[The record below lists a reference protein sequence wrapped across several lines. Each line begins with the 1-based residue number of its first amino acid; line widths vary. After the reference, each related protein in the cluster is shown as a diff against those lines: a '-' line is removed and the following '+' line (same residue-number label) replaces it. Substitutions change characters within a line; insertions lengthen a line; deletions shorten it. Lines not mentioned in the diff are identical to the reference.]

1 MKKNYPM
8 KGSKKALFTCI
19 LFLGFASYA
28 AQAQIVDKVIGTV
41 GGEYILLSDVL
52 EQKAK
57 LEAQQGTLP
66 ENIDCILVDNEISR
80 KLLIN
85 QAKLDSL
92 LITEDEIQTQLD
104 ARVDQILAYM
114 NGDEKQFED
123 YYGQSVSEFKSLF
136 REDIEAQMLAER
148 MRGEI
153 ALDIKVTP
161 SEVNEF
167 FKAIPTDSLPYF
179 NSEVEIGEI
188 VVSPN
193 VNKEERLKAQEKAK
207 GLLEQLNEGA
217 DFADL
222 AKKNSMD
229 GSARIG
235 GDLGW
240 TKRGSFVP
248 EFEASAYNLEEM
260 EISDIVESEFGFH
273 IIQLLERRGNSIH
286 TRHILIRPTITDADL
301 LKTEEKLTE
310 VKELIYAD
318 SITFSMAVKKYG
330 SDKEQSYNNDGR
342 MMNPQTQNTFFQMN
356 ELDPDIFFTIDTMKV
371 GELSNPIQILDQRG
385 EAQYKIIQLQSRTD
399 PHTANLLQDYSKIQA
414 AASDQKKNEFINEWV
429 QETVKNT
436 FIEIKSDFES
446 CPEVQ
451 RWISK

>member
-1 MKKNYPM
+1 M
-8 KGSKKALFTCI
+8 KGSNRALFTCI
-19 LFLGFASYA
+19 LILGLASFAN
-28 AQAQIVDKVIGTV
+28 AQSQVIDKVIGTV

-66 ENIDCILVDNEISR
+66 ENIDCILVEGEISR

-92 LITEDEIQTQLD
+92 LITEDEIQTQLNT
-104 ARVDQILAYM
+104 RVDQILTYM
-114 NGDEKQFED
+114 NGDEQQFED
-123 YYGQSVSEFKSLF
+123 YYGQSVSEFKVLF
-136 REDIEAQMLAER
+136 REDIESQMLAER
-148 MRGEI
+148 MRGQI

-167 FKAIPTDSLPYF
+167 FQGIPDDSLPYF

-188 VVSPN
+188 VVSPK
-193 VNKEERLKAQEKAK
+193 VNMEERSKAQEKAK
-207 GLLEQLNEGA
+207 GLLEQIQAGA

-260 EISDIVESEFGFH
+260 EISDLVESEFGFH

-286 TRHILIRPTITDADL
+286 TRHILIKPAITDEDL
-301 LKTEEKLTE
+301 SKTEN
-310 VKELIYAD
+310 ELLDIKRMVGLD
-318 SITFSMAVKKYG
+318 SLSFSIAVKKYG
-330 SDKEQSYNNDGR
+330 SDKEQSFNNDGR

-371 GELSNPIQILDQRG
+371 GELSNPFQLYNVRG
-385 EAQYKIIQLQSRTD
+385 EVQYKIIQLQSRTN

-414 AASDQKKNEFINEWV
+414 AASDKKKNEFVNEWV
-429 QETVKNT
+429 NQTIKNT
-436 FIEIKSDFES
+436 FIEIKAEYAT

-451 RWISK
+451 KWVSK

>member
-1 MKKNYPM
+1 M
-8 KGSKKALFTCI
+8 KGSMKTLFAC
-19 LFLGFASYA
+19 LFILGFASFA
-28 AQAQIVDKVIGTV
+28 AQAQVVDKVIGTV

-66 ENIDCILVDNEISR
+66 ENIDCILVESEISR

-85 QAKLDSL
+85 QAKLDSI
-92 LITEDEIQTQLD
+92 LISEDEIQTQLN

-114 NGDEKQFED
+114 NGDEQQFQD
-123 YYGQSVSEFKSLF
+123 YYGQSVNEFKALF

-148 MRGEI
+148 MRAQI
-153 ALDIKVTP
+153 AMDIKVTP

-167 FKAIPTDSLPYF
+167 FAGIPTDSLPYF

-188 VVSPN
+188 VVSPK

-207 GLLEQLNEGA
+207 GILDQLTAGE
-217 DFADL
+217 DFAEL
-222 AKKNSMD
+222 AKANSMD

-260 EISDIVESEFGFH
+260 EISDLVESEFGFH

-286 TRHILIRPTITDADL
+286 TRHILIKPDITDEDL
-301 LKTEEKLTE
+301 KKTERELNE
-310 VKELIYAD
+310 VKRLIYTD
-318 SITFSMAVKKYG
+318 SITFSAAVKEYG

-371 GELSNPIQILDQRG
+371 GELSNPFQIYDMRG
-385 EAQYKIIQLQSRTD
+385 EVQYKVIQLQSRTD

-414 AASDQKKNEFINEWV
+414 AAGDKKRNEFINEWV
-429 QETVKNT
+429 EQTIKDT

-451 RWISK
+451 RWISE

>member
-8 KGSKKALFTCI
+8 KGSKKTLLTCMMI
-19 LFLGFASYA
+19 MVLGTIGVH
-28 AQAQIVDKVIGTV
+28 AQIVDKVIGTV

-52 EQKAK
+52 EQKAR

-66 ENIDCILVDNEISR
+66 ENIDCILVEGEISR

-85 QAKLDSL
+85 QAKLDSIL
-92 LITEDEIQTQLD
+92 VTEDEIQTQIN
-104 ARVDQILAYM
+104 ARIDQTLAYM
-114 NGDEKQFED
+114 NGDEQQFED
-123 YYGQSVSEFKSLF
+123 YYGKSVSEFKTLL
-136 REDIEAQMLAER
+136 RDDIEAQLLAER
-148 MRGEI
+148 MRGQI
-153 ALDIKVTP
+153 AMDIKVTP
-161 SEVNEF
+161 SEVNAF
-167 FKAIPTDSLPYF
+167 FQNIPSDSLPFF

-188 VVSPN
+188 VVKPT
-193 VNKEERLKAQEKAK
+193 VNMEERKKAQDRAR
-207 GLLEQLNEGA
+207 GLLEQLREGA

-260 EISDIVESEFGFH
+260 EISDLVESEFGFH

-286 TRHILIRPTITDADL
+286 TRHILIQPSITDADL
-301 LKTEEKLTE
+301 DKTKNELLE
-310 VKELIYAD
+310 VRDLVNND
-318 SITFSMAVKKYG
+318 SISFSYAVKKYG

-342 MMNPQTQNTFFQMN
+342 LMNPQTQNTFFQMN
-356 ELDPDIFFTIDTMKV
+356 ELDPDVFFTIDTMKV
-371 GELSNPIQILDQRG
+371 GEISNPFQINNMRG
-385 EAQYKIIQLQSRTD
+385 EPQYKIIQLQSRTA
-399 PHTANLLQDYSKIQA
+399 PHTANLLEDYSKIQA
-414 AASDQKKNEFINEWV
+414 AASDQKKNEFIAEWV
-429 QETVKNT
+429 DQTIKNT
-436 FIEIKSDFES
+436 FIEIKSDFET

-451 RWISK
+451 KWISK

>member
-1 MKKNYPM
+1 M